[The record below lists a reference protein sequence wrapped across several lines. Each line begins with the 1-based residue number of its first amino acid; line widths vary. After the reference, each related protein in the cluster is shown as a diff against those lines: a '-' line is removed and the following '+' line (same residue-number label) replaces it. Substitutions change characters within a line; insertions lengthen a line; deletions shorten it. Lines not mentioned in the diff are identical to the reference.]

1 MKLTFLGAAGTVTGS
16 KFLLETQG
24 SRTLIDCGLF
34 QGKKEWRLRNWD
46 AFPVDPASISRIILT
61 HAHIDHSGYIR
72 RLIQAG
78 FRGEVYCTSGTLDL
92 CSILLPDSGYLQEE
106 DARRANKYG
115 YSKHRPALPLYT
127 EQEAEAALRAF
138 KPVDFGHTLELSHG
152 LRFTFHVA
160 GHILG
165 AAWVHIEAE
174 GKSLLFSGDLG
185 RLHDPVMR
193 PPEPPPAQVDY
204 LFVESTYGDR
214 LHPDED
220 PEETLGTVIRQTAT
234 EGGKVVIPAFA
245 VGRTQS
251 LLYHLHR
258 LQQRKEIPP
267 LPIYLDSPMAID
279 ATSIFCKHGN
289 SHKLDDTLCGDVC
302 HTAHYVRTVE
312 ESKALNHL
320 AMPSVV
326 LSASGMAT
334 GGRVLHHLKQTLG
347 DPHNTVL
354 FAGFQAPGTRGDA
367 LVNGAH
373 EVKIHGKEYSVRAKI
388 QNIDSLSAHAD
399 YEEILTWLSAVH
411 DAPRKVFLT
420 HGEPDSALAL
430 KERLINK
437 RGWKVHIPEYEEEV
451 QL

>member
-46 AFPVDPASISRIILT
+46 PFPVDPSSISRVILT
-61 HAHIDHSGYIR
+61 HAHIDHSGYIP

-78 FRGEVYCTSGTLDL
+78 FRGEVYCTPASLDL

-127 EQEAEAALRAF
+127 QEQAEAALRAF
-138 KPVDFGHTLELSHG
+138 KPVEFGHTLELSHG

-165 AAWVHIEAE
+165 AAWVHIEVE

-193 PPEPPPAQVDY
+193 PPEPPPMDVDY
-204 LFVESTYGDR
+204 LFLESTYGDR
-214 LHPDED
+214 LHSIED
-220 PEETLGTVIRQTAT
+220 PEEVLGSVIRQTAK

-251 LLYHLHR
+251 LLFHLHR
-258 LQQRKEIPP
+258 LQKRDEIPP
-267 LPIYLDSPMAID
+267 VPIYLDSPMAID
-279 ATSIFCKHGN
+279 ATSIFCKHAS
-289 SHKLDDTLCGDVC
+289 SHQLNDQLCGDVC
-302 HTAHYVRTVE
+302 HTARYVRTVE
-312 ESKALNHL
+312 ESKSLNHL
-320 AMPSVV
+320 AMPSVI

-347 DPHNTVL
+347 DPHSTVL

-367 LVNGAH
+367 LVHGASV
-373 EVKIHGKEYSVRAKI
+373 VKIHGKEYSVRCKV

-399 YEEILTWLSAVH
+399 YQEILHWLSTLQE
-411 DAPRKVFLT
+411 APRRVFLT
-420 HGEPDSALAL
+420 HGEPDSAKAL
-430 KERLINK
+430 QQRLVDS
-437 RGWKVHIPEYEEEV
+437 RGWEVHVPKFEEAV
-451 QL
+451 TL